1 MMRLP
6 RFTYLVPR
14 SIQETAQML
23 ANEGPGA
30 QLIAGGTDLLPN
42 MKRRHQTPTT
52 LISLRRVESLRRM
65 REDEGCVLGATQ
77 TLSQL
82 VDATMVRE
90 SYTALHQ
97 AASQVATV
105 HLRNTGTIG
114 GNLCLDTRCLYYNQ
128 SHEWRKAIDFCMKKA
143 GTVCWVATASRRC
156 VAVTAT
162 DTAPA
167 LIALGARVRLVCVA
181 GEREIALEDLYN
193 NDGIVYLTRRADEVL
208 TEIILPPASGWV
220 STYRKLRRRGS
231 FDFSELGV
239 AAALKFAAD
248 GTIEDARVVLGAAAS
263 RPVVT
268 RACELLR
275 DRKLT
280 DELIAEVSHS
290 LASRAKPVD
299 NTDLDVHWRKH
310 VASTLIETTL
320 RELRGDDMSGV
331 RQQFARRAM

>member
-6 RFTYLVPR
+6 RFLFLMPR
-14 SIQETAQML
+14 TVHETAQML
-23 ANEGPGA
+23 AAEGPGA

-42 MKRRHQTPTT
+42 MKRRQQTPTT
-52 LISLRRVESLRRM
+52 LISLRGVESLRTM
-65 REDEGCVLGATQ
+65 SGDDGCVLGATL
-77 TLSQL
+77 TLAQV
-82 VDATMVRE
+82 VDDPMIRD

-128 SHEWRKAIDFCMKKA
+128 SYEWRKAIDFCMKKQ

-156 VAVTAT
+156 VAVSTT

-167 LIALGARVRLVCVA
+167 LIALGARVRLVSVA

-193 NDGIVYLTRRADEVL
+193 NDGMNYLTRRADEVL
-208 TEIILPPASGWV
+208 TEIVLPPPVSGWV
-220 STYRKLRRRGS
+220 SAYRKLRRRGS
-231 FDFSELGV
+231 FDFPELGV

-268 RACELLR
+268 RAPELLR
-275 DRKLT
+275 GKMLKD
-280 DELIAEVSHS
+280 DVIAEVSHS

-310 VASTLIETTL
+310 VASTFIATTL
-320 RELRGDDMSGV
+320 RELREPNS
-331 RQQFARRAM
+331 ARVQGAFL

>member
-6 RFTYLVPR
+6 RFLFLMPR
-14 SIQETAQML
+14 SVHEAAQML
-23 ANEGPGA
+23 ADEGPGA

-42 MKRRHQTPTT
+42 MKRRQQTPTT
-52 LISLRRVESLRRM
+52 LISLRGVESM
-65 REDEGCVLGATQ
+65 RTTSEHESCVLGATL
-77 TLSQL
+77 TLTQ
-82 VDATMVRE
+82 VVNHPMIRD

-105 HLRNTGTIG
+105 HLRNSGTLG

-128 SHEWRKAIDFCMKKA
+128 SYEWRKAIDFCMKKQ

-167 LIALGARVRLVCVA
+167 LIALGARVRLVSVA
-181 GEREIALEDLYN
+181 SEREIALEDLYN
-193 NDGIVYLTRRADEVL
+193 NDGMNYLTRRADEVL
-208 TEIILPPASGWV
+208 TEIVLPRDSGWV
-220 STYRKLRRRGS
+220 SAYRKLRRRGS
-231 FDFSELGV
+231 FDFPELGV

-268 RACELLR
+268 RAPELMCGK
-275 DRKLT
+275 KLT

-310 VASTLIETTL
+310 VASAFIATTL
-320 RELRGDDMSGV
+320 RELREPNRTIVQGAFS
-331 RQQFARRAM
+331 